1 MMRANIARERGRGAS
16 RETVR
21 SGHYWLA
28 RAELAPLTCL
38 DFLDQTRRFG
48 VCPLRQKGTTEV
60 PGNASGQVYNKM
72 IRKFRRRA
80 AFSAFM
86 FRISP
91 AELEARLETYA
102 RLYAALSVKPD

>member
-1 MMRANIARERGRGAS
+1 M
-16 RETVR
+16 
-21 SGHYWLA
+21 
-28 RAELAPLTCL
+28 
-38 DFLDQTRRFG
+38 
-48 VCPLRQKGTTEV
+48 

-72 IRKFRRRA
+72 IRKFRRRT

-86 FRISP
+86 SRISP

>member
-48 VCPLRQKGTTEV
+48 VCPLRQKGTIEV
-60 PGNASGQVYNKM
+60 PGNASDRTGVNASPG
-72 IRKFRRRA
+72 A
-80 AFSAFM
+80 AKST
-86 FRISP
+86 I
-91 AELEARLETYA
+91 
-102 RLYAALSVKPD
+102 K